1 MADKKYETY
10 TFKDTGEIVELRKVS
25 PLLLIKLRE
34 RYPQPKPPL
43 QLVDYGD
50 DDKKMEPNPAHP
62 DYLEALAQYEQDME
76 RRARDLLIRRGVVV
90 QWTDEK
96 RKALEDLRT
105 FWRDSYEADMPAE
118 DDTVAYVSYLAIG
131 SDSDLT
137 ELIDHLVKRS
147 QPTEEAI
154 GAAQDRLKSQVS

>member
-1 MADKKYETY
+1 MASKNYEKYV
-10 TFKDTGEIVELRKVS
+10 FKDTGEEVTLRKVS

-43 QLVDYGD
+43 NRVEYGEGEF
-50 DDKKMEPNPAHP
+50 KMEPNPANP
-62 DYLEALAQYEQDME
+62 DYIETLTQYESDME

-90 QWTDEK
+90 EWTEEK
-96 RKALEDLRT
+96 REALADLRGWWKAT
-105 FWRDSYEADMPAE
+105 YETDMPVE

-137 ELIDHLVKRS
+137 DLVDALVKRS

-154 GAAQDRLKSQVS
+154 DAAQDRLKS